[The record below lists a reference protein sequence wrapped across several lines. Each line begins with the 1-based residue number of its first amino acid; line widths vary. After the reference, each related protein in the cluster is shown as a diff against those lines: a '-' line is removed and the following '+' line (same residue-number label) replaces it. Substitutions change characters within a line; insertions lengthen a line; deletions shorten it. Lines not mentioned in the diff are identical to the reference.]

1 MKVLCYHDTREICAH
16 DIKSYLDQLNVIAW
30 KTILF
35 QIVLKFT
42 YESNEFCNTKSLCY
56 VIIAESPLPL

>member
-16 DIKSYLDQLNVIAW
+16 DIKSSLDQLNLIAR

-42 YESNEFCNTKSLCY
+42 YESNEFYNT
-56 VIIAESPLPL
+56 